1 MLFSNIIGQKKVKDQ
16 LISLVKDKRLS
27 HAIMLRGKEG
37 VGSLP
42 LSIAFAQYILCEN
55 KQNNDACGEC
65 AACKK
70 VQKLIHPDLHFI
82 FPVIKDGSKPSISD
96 YYIEDWRQLIKE
108 NQYFTLND
116 WEYRLSEG
124 KKKSAI
130 YVDESSEIIKKL
142 NFKAFESDYK
152 VMIIWLPEKMN
163 QQTANKLL
171 KTLEEP
177 AEKTVLILVAENT
190 DFMLSTILSR
200 VQQIKIPTIDKADI
214 KSYLSQKYSLSDDL
228 LNFAIN
234 YGKGSLPQTINSIE
248 TSENQ
253 HQYFLWFTQL
263 MRFNYANKMLDTINL
278 TDEILSQDKSQ
289 LQNFL
294 KYAIRYIRDNFMLNQ
309 EQDKMVF
316 LIEEEQEFANKF
328 SKFITSNNIEKIYNT
343 FNNTLI
349 NINKNANVKIQMQ
362 ILSIELV
369 RAFSMV

>member
-1 MLFSNIIGQKKVKDQ
+1 
-16 LISLVKDKRLS
+16 
-27 HAIMLRGKEG
+27 
-37 VGSLP
+37 
-42 LSIAFAQYILCEN
+42 
-55 KQNNDACGEC
+55 
-65 AACKK
+65 
-70 VQKLIHPDLHFI
+70 
-82 FPVIKDGSKPSISD
+82 
-96 YYIEDWRQLIKE
+96 
-108 NQYFTLND
+108 
-116 WEYRLSEG
+116 
-124 KKKSAI
+124 
-130 YVDESSEIIKKL
+130 
-142 NFKAFESDYK
+142 
-152 VMIIWLPEKMN
+152 MIIWLPEKMN

-369 RAFSMV
+369 RAFSMI

>member
-1 MLFSNIIGQKKVKDQ
+1 MLFSNIIGQKEIKKR
-16 LISLVKDKRLS
+16 LLSLVRDKRLS
-27 HAIMLRGKEG
+27 HAIMLKGKEG

-55 KQNNDACGEC
+55 KKDNDACGEC

-82 FPVIKDGSKPSISD
+82 FPVIKDSSKPSISD
-96 YYIEDWRQLIKE
+96 YYIEDWRNQLQE
-108 NQYFTLND
+108 DRYFTLAD

-190 DFMLSTILSR
+190 DFILPTILSR
-200 VQQIKIPTIDKADI
+200 VQQINVPAIKKEDI
-214 KSYLSQKYSLSDDL
+214 KSYLSQNYSLSEDL
-228 LNFAIN
+228 LDFAIN
-234 YGKGSLPQTINSIE
+234 YGKGSLPETIKSIE
-248 TSENQ
+248 TSKNQ

-263 MRFNYANKMLDTINL
+263 MRFNYANKMLDVINL
-278 TDEILSQDKSQ
+278 TDEILSKDKSQ

-294 KYAIRYIRDNFMLNQ
+294 SYSIRYIRDNFMLNQ
-309 EQDKMVF
+309 QQDNLVF
-316 LIEEEQEFANKF
+316 LIEEEQEFADKF
-328 SKFITSNNIEKIYNT
+328 SNFITENNIEKIYTT
-343 FNNTLI
+343 FNNALI
-349 NINKNANVKIQMQ
+349 NINRNANVKIQMQ

-369 RAFSMV
+369 RAFSMK

>member
-1 MLFSNIIGQKKVKDQ
+1 MLFSNIIGQKEIKKR
-16 LISLVKDKRLS
+16 LLSLVKDKRLS
-27 HAIMLRGKEG
+27 HAIMLKGKEG

-55 KQNNDACGEC
+55 KKDNDACGEC

-82 FPVIKDGSKPSISD
+82 FPVIKDSSKPSISD
-96 YYIEDWRQLIKE
+96 YYIDDWRKQIQEDL
-108 NQYFTLND
+108 YFTLAD

-190 DFMLSTILSR
+190 DFILPTILSR
-200 VQQIKIPTIDKADI
+200 VQQINVPAVEKADI
-214 KSYLSQKYSLSDDL
+214 KSYLSQNYSLSEDL
-228 LNFAIN
+228 LDFAIN
-234 YGKGSLPQTINSIE
+234 YGKGSLPETIKSIE

-263 MRFNYANKMLDTINL
+263 MRFNYANKMLDVINL
-278 TDEILSQDKSQ
+278 TDEILSKDKSQ

-294 KYAIRYIRDNFMLNQ
+294 SYSIRYIRDNFMLNQ
-309 EQDKMVF
+309 QQNNLVF
-316 LIEEEQEFANKF
+316 LIEEEQKFADKF
-328 SKFITSNNIEKIYNT
+328 SNFITPNNIEKIYNA
-343 FNNTLI
+343 FNNALI
-349 NINKNANVKIQMQ
+349 NINRNANVKIQMQ

-369 RAFSMV
+369 RAFSMI

>member
-1 MLFSNIIGQKKVKDQ
+1 MLFSNIIGQKEIKKR
-16 LISLVKDKRLS
+16 LLSLVKDKRLS
-27 HAIMLRGKEG
+27 HAIMLKGKEG

-55 KQNNDACGEC
+55 KKDNDACGEC

-82 FPVIKDGSKPSISD
+82 FPVIKDSSKPSISD
-96 YYIEDWRQLIKE
+96 YYIDDWRKQIQEDL
-108 NQYFTLND
+108 YFTLAD

-190 DFMLSTILSR
+190 DFILPTILSR
-200 VQQIKIPTIDKADI
+200 VQQINVPAIEKADI
-214 KSYLSQKYSLSDDL
+214 KSYLSQNYSLSEDL
-228 LNFAIN
+228 LDFAIN
-234 YGKGSLPQTINSIE
+234 YGKGSLPETIKSIE

-263 MRFNYANKMLDTINL
+263 MRFNYANKMLDVINL
-278 TDEILSQDKSQ
+278 TDEILSKDKSQ

-294 KYAIRYIRDNFMLNQ
+294 SYSIRYIRDNFMLNQ
-309 EQDKMVF
+309 QQNNLVF
-316 LIEEEQEFANKF
+316 LIEEEQKFADKF
-328 SKFITSNNIEKIYNT
+328 SNFITPNNIEKIYNA
-343 FNNTLI
+343 FNNALI
-349 NINKNANVKIQMQ
+349 NINRNANVKIQMQ

-369 RAFSMV
+369 RAFSMI